1 MNKKILVF
9 DDDQEVLSTLVD
21 VLDYADWDLIT
32 VAEGNNALDLI
43 QKEQPNLV
51 LMDVLMGDV
60 DGREICKELK
70 SNTHLMHIPIIL
82 ISGSDEL
89 QEALKQEFG
98 PNDIIEKPFNIG
110 DLLDKVYFQLSL

>member
-9 DDDQEVLSTLVD
+9 DDDQEVLNALSD
-21 VLDYADWDLIT
+21 ALDYVDWDLIT
-32 VAEGNNALDLI
+32 VAEAGDALDLI
-43 QKEQPNLV
+43 TKEQPHLV

-60 DGREICKELK
+60 DGRDVCKALK
-70 SNTHLMHIPIIL
+70 SNTHLMHIPVIL
-82 ISGSDEL
+82 ISASGEL
-89 QEALKQEFG
+89 TDTMSHEFG